1 MRVMSSEID
10 EPNEVAGRL
19 RSMWFA
25 GVAEI
30 ADIDLQRRKWL
41 DPTNTNAH
49 WSYIEF
55 VCSYP
60 DSDQLTDARARGWLA
75 AREFNILSDLCNTIL
90 SHSAPRGDDH
100 DNAAILGDPAWLEVV
115 SCAQRAREELLS
127 TVTNEADRDALSGR
141 NKAGA

>member
-1 MRVMSSEID
+1 VRVIISEID

-25 GVAEI
+25 SVAEI
-30 ADIDLQRRKWL
+30 ADIDLQSSNWV
-41 DPTNTNAH
+41 DPTNTNPH

-60 DSDQLTDARARGWLA
+60 DSDQLTDSRARRWLA
-75 AREFNILSDLCNTIL
+75 ARQFNILSDLCNTIL
-90 SHSAPRGDDH
+90 SHSAPLGDDH
-100 DNAAILGDPAWLEVV
+100 DNAAILDDPAWLEVV

-127 TVTNEADRDALSGR
+127 IVTNEAERDAPLGG
-141 NKAGA
+141 NKAGV

>member
-1 MRVMSSEID
+1 MIDEID
-10 EPNEVAGRL
+10 ESNEVAGRL
-19 RSMWFA
+19 RSRWFA
-25 GVAEI
+25 SVAEI

-41 DPTNTNAH
+41 DPTNTNPH

-75 AREFNILSDLCNTIL
+75 ARQFNILCDLCNTIL
-90 SHSAPRGDDH
+90 SHSATRGDDQ
-100 DNAAILGDPAWLEVV
+100 DNAAILDDPAWLEVV

-127 TVTNEADRDALSGR
+127 TVTKEAERDALLGGT
-141 NKAGA
+141 KAGA

>member
-1 MRVMSSEID
+1 MRTMIGEID
-10 EPNEVAGRL
+10 ESNEVAGRL

-25 GVAEI
+25 SVAEI

-41 DPTNTNAH
+41 DPTNTNPH

-75 AREFNILSDLCNTIL
+75 ARQFNILSDLCNTIL

-100 DNAAILGDPAWLEVV
+100 DNAAILDDPAWLEVV
-115 SCAQRAREELLS
+115 SCAGASEELS
-127 TVTNEADRDALSGR
+127 TVTKEAERDALLGGT
-141 NKAGA
+141 KASA